1 MSAELL
7 TSAVS
12 WYMDAVP
19 DISIEL
25 IDRRLSV
32 QVGWNDDSW
41 RWLAVTVVAVV
52 LPLLLKKLKR
62 SSGTQ
67 LFSYT
72 FGYKFPAESL
82 PDWKP
87 PTSVPIGV
95 SPIPLLRTKNEP
107 EMIQCYCPATGAYLG
122 RIRAATKADIDSAVS
137 KCKTVQEAKWKN
149 TTFEERKHVLRT
161 LLGFL
166 KKNQEKM
173 ARVACRDSGK
183 TMVDAALGE
192 ILVTLEKLSWTIKY
206 GEDALKPSKRVG
218 PANLLIRY
226 KDAEVI
232 YEPLGVVLALVSWNY
247 PLHNLL
253 NPIIS
258 ALFSGNGI
266 VVKCSEQVVWSSTH
280 FIAIV
285 RSCLVACGH
294 SPDIVQLVCPWPE
307 DTDYLTAHPSI
318 SQVTFIGSKPVA
330 HKVLN
335 AAAKS
340 LTPVTVELG
349 GKDAAIVLDEYQ
361 KSWKSCDALA
371 SVLMR
376 GSFQS
381 AGQNCIGIERI
392 VAEPKAYEALV
403 STFKKRVP
411 ILRIGSVLD
420 EKQPVDMGAMI
431 SDARFSTLKFLID
444 DAVHH
449 GAKLLCGGQ
458 RYKHLQYKYGSYF
471 EPTLLI
477 DVTPEMLI
485 ARTELFAPIMVMMK
499 ATSVDDAIRIANAPD
514 FGLGGSVFGK
524 RGSKA
529 TERVV
534 REMKTGNV
542 AVNDFATFYVC
553 QLPFGGVKGSGYGK
567 FGGEEGL
574 RALCLAKS
582 VCRDKYPLIS
592 TSIPGIVDY
601 PLMQMDSAWAFVRA
615 MNVASY
621 ASGVWEFVWNLI
633 LLVWNLK

>member
-1 MSAELL
+1 
-7 TSAVS
+7 
-12 WYMDAVP
+12 
-19 DISIEL
+19 
-25 IDRRLSV
+25 
-32 QVGWNDDSW
+32 
-41 RWLAVTVVAVV
+41 
-52 LPLLLKKLKR
+52 
-62 SSGTQ
+62 
-67 LFSYT
+67 
-72 FGYKFPAESL
+72 
-82 PDWKP
+82 
-87 PTSVPIGV
+87 
-95 SPIPLLRTKNEP
+95 
-107 EMIQCYCPATGAYLG
+107 MIQCYCPATGAYLG
-122 RIRAATKADIDSAVS
+122 RLKATSKPDVDTAIA
-137 KCKTVQEAKWKN
+137 KCKTVQETNWKH
-149 TTFEERKHVLRT
+149 TSYDERRRVLST
-161 LLGFL
+161 LLTFL
-166 KKNQEKM
+166 KENQEQV
-173 ARVACRDSGK
+173 ARLACRDSGK
-183 TMVDAALGE
+183 TMIDAALGE
-192 ILVTLEKLSWTIKY
+192 ILVTLEKISWTIKH
-206 GEDALKPSKRVG
+206 GESSMKPSKRVG

-226 KDAEVI
+226 KDAEVV

-247 PLHNLL
+247 PLHNIL

-258 ALFSGNGI
+258 ALFTGNGI
-266 VVKCSEQVVWSSTH
+266 VIKCSEQVVWSSTH
-280 FIAIV
+280 FIAMV

-307 DTDYLTAHPSI
+307 DTDALTSHPSI
-318 SQVTFIGSKPVA
+318 SHVTFIGSKPVA
-330 HKVLN
+330 HKVLE

-349 GKDAAIVLDEYQ
+349 GKDAVVVLDEYQ
-361 KSWKSCDALA
+361 KSWKNCDALA

-392 VAEPKAYEALV
+392 IAQPKAYESLV
-403 STFKKRVP
+403 ATLKKRIPV
-411 ILRIGSVLD
+411 LRVGSVLD
-420 EKQPVDMGAMI
+420 ETQSIDMGAMI
-431 SDARFSTLKFLID
+431 NSERFTSLKFLID
-444 DAVHH
+444 DAVYH

-458 RYKHLQYKYGSYF
+458 AYSHPQYKHGSYF

-485 ARTELFAPIMVMMK
+485 ARTELFAPVMVLMK
-499 ATSVDDAIRIANAPD
+499 ATSVDDAIRMSNAPD

-524 RGSKA
+524 RGSVA

-582 VCRDKYPLIS
+582 VCRDKYPGIS
-592 TSIPGIVDY
+592 TSIPGVVDY
-601 PLMQMDSAWAFVRA
+601 PIMNMQTAWQFVRA

-621 ASGVWEFVWNLI
+621 ASGAWEFGWNL
-633 LLVWNLK
+633 LQLVLNLK